1 MLAAVYHGPEDLRV
15 EQRARPAAG
24 PGEVVLRVDYAS
36 ICATDLRILRGMH
49 RKFGPG
55 TVRVPGHEVVG
66 TIADI
71 GANVGRGL
79 SIGQR
84 VFVAPNIGCGHCRQ
98 CLRGENNLCA
108 NYQALGITLDGAFA
122 EFLRVPAPFVE
133 QGNVMPF
140 PDALDGA
147 AVALAE
153 PFACVLRGQQALK
166 VGSGDV
172 VLILGAGPIGAMHV
186 LAAKAA
192 GAAKILVSD
201 LAPVRLDMAARM
213 GADRVVN
220 VREESLPEVVATET
234 EGRGA
239 DVIVVAAGAR
249 EAMESAPAL
258 AAINGRINFFAG
270 LGAGDSVVRLDSN
283 LIHYRELIVTGTTA
297 CSTDDCRQSLELVS
311 SGKVDLGPLVTAQ
324 FGLDRVKE
332 AFELARSSNAFKLV
346 LQMSAPGG
354 SHRDIAPP

>member
-15 EQRARPAAG
+15 EQRATPAAG

-36 ICATDLRILRGMH
+36 ICATDLRILRGVH

-71 GANVGRGL
+71 GAGVSRGL
-79 SIGQR
+79 GVGQR

-108 NYQALGITLDGAFA
+108 NYEALGITLDGAFA
-122 EFLRVPAPFVE
+122 EFLRIPAPFVE

-153 PFACVLRGQQALK
+153 PFACVLRGQHALK

-172 VLILGAGPIGAMHV
+172 ALILGAGPIGVMHV

-201 LAPVRLDMAARM
+201 LAPARLEMAARL

-220 VREESLPEVVATET
+220 VREESLPDIVATET

-239 DVIVVAAGAR
+239 DVIVVAAGVR

-258 AAINGRINFFAG
+258 AAINGRINFCAG
-270 LGAGDSVVRLDSN
+270 LGAGDTVVRLDSN

-311 SGKVDLGPLVTAQ
+311 SGKVDLAPLVSAR

-332 AFELARSSNAFKLV
+332 AFDLARGGNALKLV
-346 LQMSAPGG
+346 LQMNAP
-354 SHRDIAPP
+354 AKATTT

>member
-15 EQRARPAAG
+15 EQRATPAPG

-36 ICATDLRILRGMH
+36 ICATDLRILRGVH
-49 RKFGPG
+49 RRFGPG

-71 GANVGRGL
+71 GAGVCRG
-79 SIGQR
+79 IGVGQR

-98 CLRGENNLCA
+98 CLRGDNNLCA

-122 EFLRVPAPFVE
+122 EFLRIPAPFLE

-153 PFACVLRGQQALK
+153 PFACVLRGQKALEI
-166 VGSGDV
+166 GSRDV
-172 VLILGAGPIGAMHV
+172 VLILGAGPIGVMHV
-186 LAAKAA
+186 LAAKSA

-201 LAPVRLDMAARM
+201 LVPVRLEMAARM

-220 VREESLPEVVATET
+220 VRKESLPEVVAAET
-234 EGRGA
+234 EGGGA
-239 DVIVVAAGAR
+239 DVIVVAAGVR

-258 AAINGRINFFAG
+258 AAISGRINFFAG
-270 LGAGDSVVRLDSN
+270 LGVGDTVVRLDSN
-283 LIHYRELIVTGTTA
+283 LIHYRELIVTGATG
-297 CSTDDCRQSLELVS
+297 CSTDDCRQSLELIS
-311 SGKVDLGPLVTAQ
+311 SGKVDLGPLVSAR

-332 AFELARSSNAFKLV
+332 AFDLARSGNALKLV
-346 LQMSAPGG
+346 LQMAASGKEA
-354 SHRDIAPP
+354 

>member
-1 MLAAVYHGPEDLRV
+1 MLAAVYHGAEDLRL
-15 EQRARPAAG
+15 EQRPTPSPGAG
-24 PGEVVLRVDYAS
+24 ELVLRVDFAS
-36 ICATDLRILRGMH
+36 ICATDLRILRGVH

-71 GANVGRGL
+71 GAGVRRGL
-79 SIGQR
+79 GVGQR
-84 VFVAPNIGCGHCRQ
+84 VFIAPNVGCGHCRQ

-122 EFLRVPAPFVE
+122 EFLRIPAPFVE

-140 PDALDGA
+140 PDALEGA

-172 VLILGAGPIGAMHV
+172 VLVLGAGPIGVMHV

-201 LAPVRLDMAARM
+201 LAPVRLEAAARM

-220 VREESLPEVVATET
+220 AREESLP
-234 EGRGA
+234 
-239 DVIVVAAGAR
+239 DVVAARDRRRRSRRHRGRGGGAR
-249 EAMESAPAL
+249 GDGKRPSARGHQRPHQL
-258 AAINGRINFFAG
+258 LRGPRSRRRGRAAGRQPDP
-270 LGAGDSVVRLDSN
+270 L
-283 LIHYRELIVTGTTA
+283 RELIVTGTTA
-297 CSTDDCRQSLELVS
+297 LQHRRLPAFT
-311 SGKVDLGPLVTAQ
+311 GAHQ
-324 FGLDRVKE
+324 FGE
-332 AFELARSSNAFKLV
+332 
-346 LQMSAPGG
+346 GG
-354 SHRDIAPP
+354 SRPARQRPIRS